1 MDLISSH
8 RSSQVPFGGF
18 HTWGCLPCCV
28 SGPLSLWR
36 RLVTEKR
43 ADIDISRQLSRSNT
57 ESQPHFLIS
66 GRFLESL
73 RLFGHILSPL
83 RPRRS
88 CLRCH
93 QLPRQALNF
102 EKREV
107 VFSQQVPVEERN
119 AGVIIVHQY
128 MGEPGT
134 TGQEIVRYD
143 DYVRNQEWRHLGPIL
158 PTAEE
163 LAARMQVQQQ
173 MLEKRGAGYRS
184 PPSVWDVAPKGGK
197 ASKAQRVNP
206 FSDKAR
212 LSATGEYV
220 ARVLKSETQF
230 LDWANRSE
238 FLDEKGLQNFFSSPE
253 AVSYEETPSV

>member
-1 MDLISSH
+1 MPDKAGFREPATLWTYFVTTAATQRGH
-8 RSSQVPFGGF
+8 GERSCPMFALPPTAQAGAVAAVPAA
-18 HTWGCLPCCV
+18 PAA
-28 SGPLSLWR
+28 P
-36 RLVTEKR
+36 LVTFSTPQS
-43 ADIDISRQLSRSNT
+43 D
-57 ESQPHFLIS
+57 
-66 GRFLESL
+66 
-73 RLFGHILSPL
+73 
-83 RPRRS
+83 
-88 CLRCH
+88 
-93 QLPRQALNF
+93 F

-134 TGQEIVRYD
+134 AGQEIVRYD
-143 DYVRNQEWRHLGPIL
+143 DYVRNQEWQHLGPIL

-173 MLEKRGAGYRS
+173 VPEKRGAGYRS

-197 ASKAQRVNP
+197 ASKAPRVNP

-220 ARVLKSETQF
+220 TRVLK
-230 LDWANRSE
+230 SE